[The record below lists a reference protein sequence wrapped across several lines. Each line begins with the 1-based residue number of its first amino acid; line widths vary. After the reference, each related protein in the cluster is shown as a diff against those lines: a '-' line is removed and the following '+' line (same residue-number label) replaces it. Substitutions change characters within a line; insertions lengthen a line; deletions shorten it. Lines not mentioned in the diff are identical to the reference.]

1 MEMQSLLGQ
10 TLGNWRISRLLGE
23 GAFGA
28 VFEAEHCAISGRK
41 GAIKVLKPELSMQSG
56 IKQRFLNEAS
66 AASRAEHEN
75 IVQIFDGG
83 IAPDGTCY
91 QVMEM
96 LNGTVLTKL
105 IQREKRL
112 DAARTVNIA
121 VQIASALQAAHNLQI
136 VHRDLKPDNVFIVE
150 RTTNPEFVK
159 VLDFGVAKLRGDP
172 LQTDEK
178 LTSTGMIIG
187 TAPYMAPEQWQA
199 RPDIDGRADV
209 YALGVIM
216 FEMLCGQRPY
226 SAATAYEWIM
236 LHMEATPPD
245 PVQFGVQP
253 QLARVI
259 RRMLSRQPELRPRS
273 MRDVIQDLRTACRGI
288 RGIAAFSGDAQVPLS
303 SEVATVATGG
313 QPAYT
318 PPPQTPQPYTP
329 PSAPTAVA
337 GSPGYG
343 QQPGYGAPQTGYG
356 QPGYPHQSQAYP
368 NQAYPNQA
376 YPSQA
381 MAYPQPGQPMMAPPP
396 EPGRGRVIL
405 RRIGEVALLV
415 IALGLYALF
424 NWQEIVTTV
433 RTTLQS
439 LKPPT

>member
-1 MEMQSLLGQ
+1 MQALIGQ
-10 TLGNWRISRLLGE
+10 TIGNWRIRRLLGE

-28 VFEAEHCAISGRK
+28 VFEAEHSAIQGRK
-41 GAIKVLKPELSMQSG
+41 GAIKILKPELSMQSG

-105 IQREKRL
+105 IQKEKKL

-150 RTTNPEFVK
+150 RTTNSEFVK

-226 SAATAYEWIM
+226 SAGTAYEWIM

-253 QLARVI
+253 QLARVV
-259 RRMLSRQPELRPRS
+259 RRMLSRQPELRPQS
-273 MRDVIQDLRTACRGI
+273 MRAVIQDLRTACRGL
-288 RGIAAFSGDAQVPLS
+288 RNIAAFSGEQATLPSDAAPGGGSVPSAIL
-303 SEVATVATGG
+303 
-313 QPAYT
+313 
-318 PPPQTPQPYTP
+318 
-329 PSAPTAVA
+329 SAPTAVV
-337 GSPGYG
+337 GSASPASASTSY
-343 QQPGYGAPQTGYG
+343 QPQPAAPQQAAY
-356 QPGYPHQSQAYP
+356 QPSYQPAYQPAYQAPPQAYP
-368 NQAYPNQA
+368 AQQVVPAGAPAAYYTNQP
-376 YPSQA
+376 PSA
-381 MAYPQPGQPMMAPPP
+381 IAVPTAPSN
-396 EPGRGRVIL
+396 RGAIL
-405 RRIGEVALLV
+405 RRIGEAALV
-415 IALGLYALF
+415 VVVMGLYALY
-424 NWQEIVTTV
+424 NWQEVV
-433 RTTLQS
+433 NGFRTFLQS

>member
-1 MEMQSLLGQ
+1 
-10 TLGNWRISRLLGE
+10 LGE

-28 VFEAEHCAISGRK
+28 VYEAVHSTIQGRK
-41 GAIKVLKPELSMQSG
+41 GAIKILKPELSTQSG
-56 IKQRFLNEAS
+56 MKQRFLNEAS

-83 IAPDGTCY
+83 ITPDGTCY

-105 IQREKRL
+105 MKRDQRL

-209 YALGVIM
+209 YALGVMM

-245 PVQFGVQP
+245 PVQFGVPP

-259 RRMLSRQPELRPRS
+259 RRMLSRQPELRPQS

-303 SEVATVATGG
+303 GEPATVATAS
-313 QPAYT
+313 PPTYS
-318 PPPQTPQPYTP
+318 PPPPAYTP

-337 GSPGYG
+337 GSAGY
-343 QQPGYGAPQTGYG
+343 PTPPSYAAPPPAYA
-356 QPGYPHQSQAYP
+356 QPGYPPASPAYP
-368 NQAYPNQA
+368 NPAYPNPA

-381 MAYPQPGQPMMAPPP
+381 MAYAQPGQPLPAPP
-396 EPGRGRVIL
+396 EPGRGRAIL
-405 RRIGEVALLV
+405 RRVGEVALVV
-415 IALGLYALF
+415 IALAIYALY
-424 NWQEIVTTV
+424 NWQEIMTTV
-433 RTTLQS
+433 RTTLQN
-439 LKPPT
+439 LKPQL

>member
-1 MEMQSLLGQ
+1 MEMQSLVGQ
-10 TLGNWRISRLLGE
+10 TLGNWRLSRLLGE

-28 VFEAEHCAISGRK
+28 VYEAEHATIQGRK
-41 GAIKVLKPELSMQSG
+41 GAIKVLKPELSTQSG
-56 IKQRFLNEAS
+56 MKQRFLNEAS

-96 LNGTVLTKL
+96 LNGAVLTKL

-172 LQTDEK
+172 LQSDEK

-199 RPDIDGRADV
+199 RPDIDGRADI
-209 YALGVIM
+209 YALGVMM

-259 RRMLSRQPELRPRS
+259 RRMLSRQPELRPRT

-288 RGIAAFSGDAQVPLS
+288 RGIAAFSGDSQTPIAEP
-303 SEVATVATGG
+303 ATVASPGPT
-313 QPAYT
+313 AVT
-318 PPPQTPQPYTP
+318 PPPQTPHPYTP
-329 PSAPTAVA
+329 PGAATAVA
-337 GSPGYG
+337 SPPSYA
-343 QQPGYGAPQTGYG
+343 QPPSYAAPLTAYG
-356 QPGYPHQSQAYP
+356 QPGYPPPDAGYPSQAYP
-368 NQAYPNQA
+368 QPG
-376 YPSQA
+376 QA
-381 MAYPQPGQPMMAPPP
+381 MAYPQPGQAMMPPP

-405 RRIGEVALLV
+405 RRIGEIALLV
-415 IALGLYALF
+415 VALGIYALY

-439 LKPPT
+439 LKPPI